1 MTDDQRRS
9 ARRGGVDTAIRT
21 AAIWKSVLA
30 AVASRPD
37 GADAGPTR
45 PLRVVDLGGGT
56 GGLAVPL
63 AELGYAVTVVDP
75 SPDALA
81 SLERR
86 AHEVGVA
93 DRIVAL
99 QGDAATLPDLVPPGE
114 ADLVTCHGV
123 LEVLDDDAAV
133 AAAAQALAGTLA
145 PGGILSVVAAGR
157 LAAVLGRALG
167 GRFEQA
173 QTALVSND
181 GRWGPGD
188 PMPRRFDAQQLQDV
202 LSAAGLQV
210 ERVHGVRLFDDL
222 VPAAMLDTEA
232 DYAALLDLQETIT
245 THPTYAFLGQLGA
258 ALHVVARRPQEGA

>member
-133 AAAAQALAGTLA
+133 AAAAHALAHALA
-145 PGGILSVVAAGR
+145 PGGILSVVVAQR
-157 LAAVLGRALG
+157 LAAVLARALA
-167 GRFEQA
+167 GRFDQA
-173 QTALVSND
+173 RAVLDSPD
-181 GRWGPGD
+181 GRWGTAD
-188 PMPRRFDAQQLQDV
+188 PTPRRFDAAQVEGV
-202 LSAAGLQV
+202 LTDAGLQIV
-210 ERVHGVRLFDDL
+210 GTHGVRLFSDL
-222 VPAAMLDTEA
+222 VPAAFLDTEA
-232 DYAALLDLQETIT
+232 ERVALLRLEEALDG
-245 THPTYAFLGQLGA
+245 HPDYAFLGRLGA
-258 ALHVVARRPQEGA
+258 ALHVIARRPSTP